1 MGPTPNAEVPSMR
14 CSPPEPLVVMA
25 KRNRDVLPF
34 CGVRY
39 MFVVVLLP
47 KSKMRVQ
54 LAVEFNLT
62 QVSMVQLL
70 SVLTIAGGKLT
81 YCSRRDRPGP
91 PRQRREMGHSQG
103 PTLRQL
109 QEFRLR
115 YSHRYKR
122 RHLRPV
128 PRP

>member
-81 YCSRRDRPGP
+81 YCCEPDDKINWPLEKVPPLGNVPVQVGP
-91 PRQRREMGHSQG
+91 PMESA
-103 PTLRQL
+103 TV
-109 QEFRLR
+109 
-115 YSHRYKR
+115 
-122 RHLRPV
+122 V
-128 PRP
+128 PLVSLKL